1 MASIRQRIRLARADR
16 QDHSFV
22 FECTHF
28 DRITRRCDSYASRP
42 GMCRDYPRVLL
53 DQAAPALF
61 RACGFRAVA
70 PNAVGVLR
78 AAIGRG
84 VTAEQERKLRAGL
97 GIEPEEPE

>member
-61 RACGFRAVA
+61 R
-70 PNAVGVLR
+70 R